1 MPRRPPKLPVQQ
13 LIILAICRFAEPIA
27 STSVFPY
34 LPEMI
39 ESFGV
44 KKQEVAK
51 WAGITS
57 AVFSLSQCVTAII
70 WGRASDMFGRKPVIL
85 LGLTSTMIM
94 SILWGFSTSLTWA
107 IIARALSGGGNGNV
121 GIIRTMVAEMVPER
135 SLQPRAF
142 SVMPLV
148 WSFGSILGPAF
159 GGFFASPA
167 VNLPGLFGNNKLLIK
182 FPFALP
188 NLIAAVFFTIGIVV
202 GFLYLH
208 ETLETRKNKPDY
220 GIYIG
225 QRLVRCVKAR
235 KKKRNRDYDDDELGA
250 ALLNNTHSRSN
261 SHSSSKPFDTT
272 WQAPKTPLAAG
283 PSVWEV
289 FNKQSNLNLLSY
301 AILAL
306 HSMAMDQLLPIFMHH
321 PKQTPDSSNTK
332 LPFKFSGG
340 FGISS
345 SRIGTLF
352 TAYGICSGIVQFF
365 VFPLVVRRFGV
376 LRCYRVGAVIIPSV
390 MFVTPYT
397 ALIQNPIRQQL
408 AMFSLMIVKAFCG
421 IFMFPCSTIMLT
433 NSAASLRLLGTLN
446 GVATSVS
453 AIGRAAGPFFA
464 GAAFSWGLER
474 GYVIV
479 AWWMLG
485 CIAILGAIPIF
496 MLVEM
501 DGFNR
506 ASDDEDESDEE
517 ELLAADDDDDAGTII
532 AGDEVLYET
541 SDEEEA
547 IDTVEQS
554 LEGTQ
559 HRLGVPGES
568 VQRRMS
574 SPVGI
579 RGNSIGPGERG
590 RRLSTGLGYSNFGR
604 GTGGTTFG

>member
-27 STSVFPY
+27 ATSVFPY

-57 AVFSLSQCVTAII
+57 AVFSLSQSVTAII
-70 WGRASDMFGRKPVIL
+70 WGRASDVFGRKPVIL

-167 VNLPGLFGNNKLLIK
+167 ANLPWLFGNNKLLTK

-188 NLIAAVFFTIGIVV
+188 NMIASLFFTVGIIV
-202 GFLYLH
+202 GFLFLK

-225 QRLVRCVKAR
+225 QRLVRCVKSH
-235 KKKRNRDYDDDELGA
+235 KKRRNRDYDDDELGA

-272 WQAPKTPLAAG
+272 WQAPKTPQVAG

-321 PKQTPDSSNTK
+321 PQQAPDSSNTN

-345 SRIGTLF
+345 SRIGTIF

-365 VFPLVVRRFGV
+365 VFPVVVRRFGV
-376 LRCYRVGAVIIPSV
+376 LRCYRVCAVIIPSV

-453 AIGRAAGPFFA
+453 SIGRAAGPFFA

-485 CIAILGAIPIF
+485 FVAILGAIPIF

-501 DGFNR
+501 EGFNQ
-506 ASDDEDESDEE
+506 ASDDEDGSDDE
-517 ELLAADDDDDAGTII
+517 ELLTPNDDEDDAGTII
-532 AGDEVLYET
+532 AGDEALYET
-541 SDEEEA
+541 SDDEEA
-547 IDTVEQS
+547 IDTVEQP
-554 LEGTQ
+554 LAGTQ
-559 HRLGVPGES
+559 QRLGVPG